1 MTNFLI
7 MIIIKIPLNKDME
20 NLIKHMTCN
29 LWTDNRYDAFSGV
42 FTHGLAR
49 LVFNYYPIT
58 KQL

>member
-1 MTNFLI
+1 